1 MLNEK
6 DKKILRELLKDG
18 RISFADLGR
27 KCHMTRQSVFSRIKS
42 LKNRGIIKNFT
53 VNIRKKKIGL
63 NIMAYVLID
72 TEPLRDFK
80 REELKTLI
88 NIPQISKIQHLYG
101 RYAFMM
107 EVYAKDMDDLTSI
120 IKKIHEF
127 KYVRRTE
134 TLIVYCTEKYMPQH
148 PIEGILK

>member
-27 KCHMTRQSVFSRIKS
+27 RCHMTRQSVFSRIKS

-53 VNIRKKKIGL
+53 TNISKKKIGL
-63 NIMAYVLID
+63 NITAYILID
-72 TEPLRDFK
+72 SEPLRDFK
-80 REELKTLI
+80 REELQSLI
-88 NIPQISKIQHLYG
+88 NLPQISEIHHIYG
-101 RYAFMM
+101 RYGFIM
-107 EVYAKDMDDLTSI
+107 EVYAKDMDELSGI

-148 PIEGILK
+148 PVEGILK